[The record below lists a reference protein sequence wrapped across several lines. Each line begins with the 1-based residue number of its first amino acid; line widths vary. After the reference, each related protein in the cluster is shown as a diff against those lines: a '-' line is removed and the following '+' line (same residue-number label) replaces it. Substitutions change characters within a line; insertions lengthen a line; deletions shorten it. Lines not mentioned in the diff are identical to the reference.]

1 MEKWRRVGSM
11 GHTEGERPW
20 VTIDDEATKLM
31 ATIVG
36 ALPSEVAL
44 MTTLSAN
51 LHLLLVPFYKPTA
64 DRYKILIENGA
75 FPSDLYCAESQAA
88 VHGFDPKEA
97 VVRLSPRQGER
108 TLRTEDIVKTIE
120 SEKFAV
126 ILLPGIQFETGQ
138 LFDMR
143 AITEAGHK
151 SGARVG
157 FDLAHGAGNVELRLH
172 EWGVDFAAWCSYK
185 YLNSGP
191 GGIGGLFF
199 HEKHHN
205 DSSLHR
211 FSGWWGHRLD
221 TRFAAMKS
229 EFEPIPGA
237 YSFRLSNPA
246 VLPMVSLL
254 ATLHNIT
261 SVGMETLL
269 AKQRL
274 ITGYLEALLITEL
287 GSEYVSIVTPQDPA
301 QRGCQLSLDFH
312 RNAAQFEHELFLQ
325 GVITDARDTLIRA
338 APAPLY
344 NSYGDVRKFVD
355 ILKRLLLTKQ

>member
-1 MEKWRRVGSM
+1 MEKWKRIGSM
-11 GHTEGERPW
+11 GHVEGQRPW
-20 VTIDDEATKLM
+20 LTIDDEATKLM

-36 ALPSEVAL
+36 AKTSEVAL

-64 DRYKILIENGA
+64 DRFKILIENGA

-97 VVRLSPRQGER
+97 VVRLAPRQGER
-108 TLRTEDIVKTIE
+108 TLRTEDIIKQIE

-126 ILLPGIQFETGQ
+126 IMLPGIQFETGQ
-138 LFDMR
+138 RFDMR

-157 FDLAHGAGNVELRLH
+157 FDLAHGAGNVELRLN

-199 HEKHHN
+199 HEKHHH
-205 DSSLHR
+205 DATLQR
-211 FSGWWGHRLD
+211 FAGWWGHKLD
-221 TRFAAMKS
+221 TRFGMKA
-229 EFEPIPGA
+229 EFEQIPGA

-254 ATLHNIT
+254 ATLENMNE
-261 SVGMETLL
+261 VGMAAIF

-274 ITGYLEALLITEL
+274 ITGYLELLLNTEL
-287 GSEYVSIVTPQDPA
+287 GPEYVTIVTPSDPS
-301 QRGCQLSLDFH
+301 QRGSQLSLDF
-312 RNAAQFEHELFLQ
+312 RRDAGKFEHELFLR
-325 GVITDARDTLIRA
+325 GIITDARDPIIRA

-344 NSYGDVRKFVD
+344 NSYTDIRRFVD
-355 ILKRLLLTKQ
+355 TLKQMLLPKA